1 MENTKQRLV
10 DKSVEAFIM
19 GIEIYNKPTIKY
31 RIEGFSFFICN
42 AWELMLKA
50 ELLNRD
56 ESIYFKDM
64 PDRTLSLSDVIKK
77 IYSDKNTRIRLNL
90 EKIIELRNTSTHFIT
105 EDYEVKYA
113 PLFQACAINFVNEIQ
128 RFHGV
133 DITKHI
139 PQNFLTISAR
149 YEPLSNEEIKLKY
162 PAEIAERLIK
172 QTNEIDVLSKEY
184 DSDKFSINIKQQL
197 FITKKKPDADFTV
210 KVDKTS
216 NNNVAFIKE
225 LKDPSDTH
233 KYSYNNVITAVNER
247 LNKQNI
253 KLNYAP
259 GFNQYVLNLII
270 DFYDIKQTPKYSYEH
285 VIGKQHNFTYSQ
297 QFIDF
302 IMNEI
307 KNDPNNFVKSLKKS
321 K

>member
-1 MENTKQRLV
+1 M
-10 DKSVEAFIM
+10 
-19 GIEIYNKPTIKY
+19 
-31 RIEGFSFFICN
+31 
-42 AWELMLKA
+42 
-50 ELLNRD
+50 
-56 ESIYFKDM
+56 
-64 PDRTLSLSDVIKK
+64 
-77 IYSDKNTRIRLNL
+77 
-90 EKIIELRNTSTHFIT
+90 
-105 EDYEVKYA
+105 
-113 PLFQACAINFVNEIQ
+113 
-128 RFHGV
+128 
-133 DITKHI
+133 
-139 PQNFLTISAR
+139 
-149 YEPLSNEEIKLKY
+149 
-162 PAEIAERLIK
+162 
-172 QTNEIDVLSKEY
+172 SKEY